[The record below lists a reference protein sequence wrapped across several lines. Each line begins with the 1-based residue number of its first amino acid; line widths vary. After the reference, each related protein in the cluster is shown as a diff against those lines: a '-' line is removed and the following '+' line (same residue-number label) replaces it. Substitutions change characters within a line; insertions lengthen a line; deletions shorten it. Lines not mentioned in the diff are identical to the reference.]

1 MPERGKVIIIDD
13 DPFTRTMLRGTISE
27 LGYEVAGDAGN
38 AADAIALASQPNVA
52 YATIDLD
59 LGEGP
64 NGIDVAHGLR
74 NVRPD
79 IGIVML
85 STYEEPRLLGGRYVA
100 LPQGAI
106 YLVKKSI
113 LDADILRK
121 ALEFSVEP
129 MMRSGA
135 LVISPQSGR
144 STLAKLTDLQLDIM
158 RMVAA
163 GDSNSEIARKR
174 SITVASVEKAIARI
188 TKQLG
193 IQSSPEKNQRVL
205 ISQTYHQFTG
215 AVNVRDNA
223 HAV

>member
-1 MPERGKVIIIDD
+1 MPGRGKVIIIDD
-13 DPFTRTMLRGTISE
+13 DPFTRTMLRGTVSE
-27 LGYEVAGDAGN
+27 LGYEVAGDTDNPGEAVQ
-38 AADAIALASQPNVA
+38 LVSQPNIA
-52 YATIDLD
+52 YALVDLD

-74 NVRPD
+74 NVRPE

-85 STYEEPRLLGGRYVA
+85 STYEEPRLLGGRYIA
-100 LPQGAI
+100 LPQGTI

-113 LDADILRK
+113 LDAEILRK
-121 ALEFSVEP
+121 ALELSVEP

-158 RMVAA
+158 RMVAS
-163 GDSNSEIARKR
+163 GDSNAEIARKR
-174 SITVASVEKAIARI
+174 SITVASVEKSIARI

-193 IQSSPEKNQRVL
+193 IQSTPEKNQRVM
-205 ISQTYHQFTG
+205 IAQTYHQFTG
-215 AVNVRDNA
+215 AVNVRDAA
-223 HAV
+223 HAN

>member
-1 MPERGKVIIIDD
+1 MPERGRVIIIDD
-13 DPFTRTMLRGTISE
+13 DPFTRTMLRGTVSE
-27 LGYEVAGDAGN
+27 LGYEVAGDTGGASE
-38 AADAIALASQPNVA
+38 AIALASQPNIA
-52 YATIDLD
+52 YAMVDLD
-59 LGEGP
+59 LGDGP

-74 NVRPD
+74 NVRPE

-113 LDADILRK
+113 LDAEILRK
-121 ALEFSVEP
+121 ALELSVDS
-129 MMRSGA
+129 MMRTGA
-135 LVISPQSGR
+135 LVVSPQTGR

-158 RMVAA
+158 RMVAS
-163 GDSNSEIARKR
+163 GDSNAEIARKR
-174 SITVASVEKAIARI
+174 TITVASVEKAIARI

-205 ISQTYHQFTG
+205 IAQTYHQFTG
-215 AVNVRDNA
+215 AVNVRDTSQ
-223 HAV
+223 AV